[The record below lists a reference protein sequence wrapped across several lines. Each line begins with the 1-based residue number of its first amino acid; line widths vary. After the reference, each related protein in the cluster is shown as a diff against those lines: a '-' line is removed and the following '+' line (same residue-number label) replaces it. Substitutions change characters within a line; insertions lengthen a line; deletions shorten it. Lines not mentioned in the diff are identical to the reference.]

1 MKPEPYSVQAAI
13 AALLPAARADL
24 LRSLGRRE
32 QAAKAYRRALALVAN
47 EPERRFL
54 ERRLAEVEG
63 AAE

>member
-13 AALLPAARADL
+13 AALLPGARADL
-24 LRSLGRRE
+24 LRSLGRLE
-32 QAAKAYRRALALVAN
+32 DATEAYRRALALVAN

-54 ERRLAEVEG
+54 KRRLAEVEE